1 MTTNTI
7 PDIDFDDW
15 TSEQEEAALKQLAQ
29 AAKCKYAIGDNHFYG
44 KFPDGTI
51 ISMPLNLSLDDVN
64 DITEGD
70 VSSVDQFTRLI
81 EKIAG
86 KDDAKKFLHHE
97 HRQAFTATFRE
108 RYNISANQIG
118 TAIAYR
124 EAWDLT
130 GQLLDDPGNPLCAEL
145 ADWAYPARLIDLL
158 QLAATIGDGKA
169 AENIMPWTMQRH
181 RNQIEAAKTTPD
193 EINKALAELDEEIII
208 PTTIEDITE

>member
-1 MTTNTI
+1 MANKYFETFQKLNQLVLEKLT
-7 PDIDFDDW
+7 
-15 TSEQEEAALKQLAQ
+15 ALA
-29 AAKCKYAIGDNHFYG
+29 
-44 KFPDGTI
+44 
-51 ISMPLNLSLDDVN
+51 
-64 DITEGD
+64 
-70 VSSVDQFTRLI
+70 R
-81 EKIAG
+81 
-86 KDDAKKFLHHE
+86 LHHE

>member
-1 MTTNTI
+1 MTANTI

-86 KDDAKKFLHHE
+86 ARCLNE
-97 HRQAFTATFRE
+97 SATPVRLE
-108 RYNISANQIG
+108 
-118 TAIAYR
+118 IA
-124 EAWDLT
+124 
-130 GQLLDDPGNPLCAEL
+130 
-145 ADWAYPARLIDLL
+145 
-158 QLAATIGDGKA
+158 
-169 AENIMPWTMQRH
+169 
-181 RNQIEAAKTTPD
+181 
-193 EINKALAELDEEIII
+193 
-208 PTTIEDITE
+208 

>member
-15 TSEQEEAALKQLAQ
+15 TSEQEEAALNQLAQ

-86 KDDAKKFLHHE
+86 KDDAKKFLAQPTPSMIDMANKYFE
-97 HRQAFTATFRE
+97 TFQKL
-108 RYNISANQIG
+108 NQLVL
-118 TAIAYR
+118 
-124 EAWDLT
+124 E
-130 GQLLDDPGNPLCAEL
+130 
-145 ADWAYPARLIDLL
+145 
-158 QLAATIGDGKA
+158 K
-169 AENIMPWTMQRH
+169 
-181 RNQIEAAKTTPD
+181 
-193 EINKALAELDEEIII
+193 
-208 PTTIEDITE
+208 